1 MKIKGYKILEVILYV
16 LGYTFTF
23 YISSKVFKSFYLS
36 NKLPFLYSF
45 LSVLVI
51 YILNK
56 TVKPILF
63 YLTLPISALT
73 YGVFYFVI
81 NTIILKIVD
90 LVMGSK
96 VNFDSIWILFLISIF
111 ISAINLLVDLV
122 IIRPIIK
129 RVK

>member
-1 MKIKGYKILEVILYV
+1 MKIKKYKVLEVILYV

-23 YISSKVFKSFYLS
+23 YISSLVFKSFYLS
-36 NKLPFLYSF
+36 EHLPFLYSF

-51 YILNK
+51 YVLNK

-122 IIRPIIK
+122 IIKPIIK

>member
-1 MKIKGYKILEVILYV
+1 MKIKKYKVLEAILYV

-23 YISSKVFKSFYLS
+23 YLSSKVFKSFYLT
-36 NKLPFLYSF
+36 NHLPFLYSF
-45 LSVLVI
+45 LSVIVI

-73 YGVFYFVI
+73 YGIFYFVI

-90 LVMGSK
+90 LVMCSK
-96 VNFDSIWILFLISIF
+96 VDFNNIWILFLISIF
-111 ISAINLLVDLV
+111 ISVINLLVDLV
-122 IIRPIIK
+122 IIKPIIK